1 MKENMHMKN
10 EANFFQ
16 ETPIFLYLR
25 DNIKAHKDYEFKEFL
40 NMLDK
45 QFKNIN
51 SAIVNKTLKDLEFI
65 GDLVKIK
72 QNNRILYR
80 STKEL
85 TSVVGIVQ
93 WQSKN
98 YSLVLIEDENGIL
111 NGDSLYLNKKES
123 SRVLNGERIVV
134 KRIPY
139 LWNPIQGLNDIPD
152 LNNMDSGIVIDVL
165 NTSPCYTIG
174 ENVGT
179 TRNGWLGAIRICESM
194 FTQVIR
200 LSEKHESKHNEQF
213 NLNVKEKGTL
223 LSGFIRRT
231 GNFDRMH
238 SLRAWFDVKTIIG
251 KWSMPGIETK
261 LAIEWMKAEDK
272 FSNIAMSEAYNLTNI
287 SVNDLFNDKNRK
299 DLRNLP
305 FVTID
310 GPYAKDLDDAICAQ
324 MNPDGSYKVFV
335 AIADVSRYILPGSIL
350 DNVAKKRSTTLYFPH
365 KSIPMIPDVLSVGLC
380 SLNEGVERAVMTCEA
395 DVLKNGEVKNVKF
408 YPAVIVSKAKLQY
421 AEVNSFIIEKGYK
434 LQHLGD
440 VDKNFIS
447 EDIHFNNS
455 ENIKDVLNLLI
466 LSSDSLRG
474 VRNPLKLKKSPEI
487 WPIVGENGKAQSL
500 RILNEMTP
508 ANKLVEE
515 FMCLVN
521 REAAKLISKTE
532 GAYALF
538 RNHALDNNAEYSV
551 ESLGHYAFSNQ
562 DYMHFT
568 SPLRRY
574 PDLLAHRAM
583 KKALGLKYNNE
594 PTFEEISHI
603 GKECTK
609 INRLSKSAADKAR
622 QWLILEYAERQG
634 SNIEPVEILEEFE
647 NNWFVYGRESKIP
660 GYIAKPNSVEELK
673 KIKENGLFIKVDR
686 VDYFSEKVFFEL
698 ANPQYINKPENKTSK
713 YK

>member
-1 MKENMHMKN
+1 MHMKN
-10 EANFFQ
+10 ETNFFQ
-16 ETPIFLYLR
+16 ETPVFLYIR
-25 DNIKAHKDYEFKEFL
+25 EIINTNKDYEFKDFL
-40 NMLDK
+40 NMSEK

-51 SAIVNKTLKDLEFI
+51 STVLNKTLKDLEFM

-72 QNNRILYR
+72 KNNRILYR

-85 TSVVGIVQ
+85 DSVIGIVQ

-98 YSLVLIEDENGIL
+98 YSLVLIEDKNGIL
-111 NGDSLYLNKKES
+111 NGENIYLNKKES

-134 KRIPY
+134 KKIPAS
-139 LWNPIQGLNDIPD
+139 WNPVQGLNDISA
-152 LNNMDSGIVIDVL
+152 LNNMDSGIVTNVL

-200 LSEKHESKHNEQF
+200 LSEKHESKHNEIF

-238 SLRAWFDVKTIIG
+238 SLRAWFDVKTIVG

-261 LAIEWMKAEDK
+261 LAIEWMKAEEK
-272 FSNIAMSEAYNLTNI
+272 FSNMAMSEAYNLTNI

-380 SLNEGVERAVMTCEA
+380 SLNEGVERAVMICES
-395 DVLKNGEVKNVKF
+395 DVLQNGEVGNVKF

-421 AEVNSFIIEKGYK
+421 AEVNLFIIEKGYE
-434 LQHLGD
+434 LINLGE
-440 VDKNFIS
+440 VDKSFITENIS
-447 EDIHFNNS
+447 FEYP
-455 ENIKDVLNLLI
+455 ENIKEVLNLLV

-474 VRNPLKLKKSPEI
+474 LRNPLKSKKSPEI
-487 WPIVGENGKAQSL
+487 WPVVGENGKANSL

-508 ANKLVEE
+508 SNKLVEE

-521 REAAKLISKTE
+521 KEAAKLISNSE
-532 GAYALF
+532 GTYALF
-538 RNHALDNNAEYSV
+538 RNHSLDNNAEYSV

-583 KKALGLKYNNE
+583 KKVLGLKYNNE
-594 PTFEEISHI
+594 PTFEEVSYI

-609 INRLSKSAADKAR
+609 INRLSKNAADKAR

-634 SNIEPVEILEEFE
+634 NNIEPVEILEEFE
-647 NNWFVYGRESKIP
+647 NNWFVYGKESKIP
-660 GYIAKPNSVEELK
+660 GYIAKPNNIEELK
-673 KIKENGLFIKVDR
+673 KLKEDGLFIKVDR
-686 VDYFSEKVFFEL
+686 VDYFSEKVFFEI
-698 ANPQYINKPENKTSK
+698 ANPQYINKPETKVSK